1 MDRHHLLGLLDK
13 LQEKYSLQDG
23 EYKEFA
29 EAIGG
34 KKKPLDVS
42 QAKMIKM
49 TYDLYECR
57 VEHGDEEY
65 YPTLD
70 YTKQC
75 TRIWNVVEDET
86 SWHVYGN
93 MIYMNLF
100 NRCDMH
106 KSELDLIVKE
116 MQSEKS
122 VVSMANLHNR
132 RICIRPISVEI
143 IS

>member
-1 MDRHHLLGLLDK
+1 MDRHHLLSLLDK

-34 KKKPLDVS
+34 KKKSLNVT

-49 TYDLYECR
+49 TYDLYECG
-57 VEHGDEEY
+57 VEHGDEEF

-70 YTKQC
+70 FTKQC
-75 TRIWNVVEDET
+75 TCIWNVVEDET
-86 SWHVYGN
+86 SWHVYGDK
-93 MIYMNLF
+93 IYMGLF
-100 NRCDMH
+100 NRCDIH
-106 KSELDLIVKE
+106 KSELELIVRE
-116 MQSEKS
+116 MQKEKS
-122 VVSMANLHNR
+122 VVSMANVHNR